1 MAGEIVWT
9 LRAKKELFEILEY
22 WNERNGT
29 SSYSLK
35 LNNLILVNLQKLI
48 KQPKIGKVTN
58 IENVRVQRVDKYYL
72 YYEMEVNDLYV
83 LSVRHVKRNPET
95 LGL

>member
-22 WNERNGT
+22 CNERNGT